1 VLSYAGRLLI
11 SVVYDPHHMPDHALL
26 GDALACELTELSGPE

>member
-11 SVVYDPHHMPDHALL
+11 SVVFDPDHLPDHALL
-26 GDALACELTELSGPE
+26 GDALARELTGLSGPG